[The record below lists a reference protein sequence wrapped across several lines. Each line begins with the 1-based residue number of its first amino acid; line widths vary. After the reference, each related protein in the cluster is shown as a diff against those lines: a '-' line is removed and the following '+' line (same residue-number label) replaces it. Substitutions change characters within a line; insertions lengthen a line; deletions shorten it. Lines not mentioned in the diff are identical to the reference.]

1 MEYYCTSASVKG
13 QKEGKKSFGPKYIT
27 PKISHLP
34 IDQSKGVELCILLQ
48 FLPLF

>member
-13 QKEGKKSFGPKYIT
+13 QKEEEKKTFGPKCIT

-34 IDQSKGVELCILLQ
+34 IDQ
-48 FLPLF
+48 